1 MIAKENRIVLR
12 NFIVDLLIKNVT
24 DNNSFANNTFFINK
38 LNIVLVL
45 IAKNEWTTTWPNFIS
60 ELCTSS
66 KTNQNLCE
74 NNMKVLQLLSEEIN
88 EFWKNS
94 LTTKKAMELKSKMA
108 AEFSQVFLLCQFIF
122 DNSANVKQ
130 SLLIEAVKLFAEYTT
145 WFPIEYVFND
155 KIITQFLSNIKTM
168 PFIRVEVI
176 KCIGQIFAI
185 NFDDKINP
193 QTNPTQYYQLKN
205 YIMNIYKSF
214 IDEMIGITNKA
225 DFSEKHKTLDP
236 SKLSGFERLTL
247 QFELALIN
255 FFRSNLSYI
264 ESFDFPIG
272 TQNGNE
278 FLNTYINEITV
289 GLNFMTQFQLIQND
303 EIFKAACDF
312 WLWFTTKIFFIK
324 DKNCDP
330 DGAPTHDMVNTPLS
344 TFIMYTNDMFC
355 YRNYYCKIL
364 DKVRNTIVV
373 RMNKP
378 LEVKIDIDE
387 NGDIT
392 TDPTTNTIYQSLHDA
407 MKMTLIYLTHLDP
420 VKTQD
425 LLKTALDKQL
435 EGPVNKLNKPLLN
448 SISWS
453 VGCIAGSMDEQME
466 KKFVVCI
473 IRTLLTLCEQRKG
486 KDNKAICASNIMYV
500 VGQYPRFLNAYW
512 KFLKTVVKKLFE
524 FMHEYHPGVQ
534 DFACETFLKISM
546 KCANEFIKQNQG
558 EPEPYINV
566 LVRSVHENTKDLFP
580 HQKLMFYEA
589 LGNMINIE
597 ENEQKKLYLIEQLMQ
612 TTYSNWMQFFEQAAQ
627 NADVLKNTE
636 VVKGLELIIRI
647 NERVCYS
654 TGMTYWS
661 YGNKLF
667 ENMLKTF
674 MFYSSLVNDSFN
686 KGETVNVF
694 TKSYQSFNRTLL
706 KFFITLVACT
716 DTQVVL
722 NQILPGLGQL
732 IETYDSSH
740 QNNRD
745 PNVLLVFSKVLEK
758 IKNTQYNYVVSIWN
772 YLCLFTLNMIKNDY
786 MSFPEHRMNFF
797 ILLKSLISNSFI
809 SFFQAQDSNFNKDVI
824 DAITWAIRHNQ
835 PLMYETGLE
844 TLLILVQNIN
854 TIRIVNGINI
864 ADPFFKAYYFRLIND
879 VFFVLTDSYHKAGFK
894 LQVEIIHDLIHIVE
908 TGIISEGIFE
918 QGTQNKIYVM
928 NKLCALL
935 SEGFQQLNKN
945 QIEAFCLS
953 LFNKSYNL
961 HDFKTC
967 IRDFLISLRSFSGNN
982 EELYEEEKK
991 AQLEEARLLEEK
1003 KKSFVPGMMPIYDT
1017 EMQKKVNSA
1026 NYQTDQDNN
1035 TMMN

>member
-1 MIAKENRIVLR
+1 M
-12 NFIVDLLIKNVT
+12 
-24 DNNSFANNTFFINK
+24 
-38 LNIVLVL
+38 
-45 IAKNEWTTTWPNFIS
+45 
-60 ELCTSS
+60 
-66 KTNQNLCE
+66 
-74 NNMKVLQLLSEEIN
+74 
-88 EFWKNS
+88 
-94 LTTKKAMELKSKMA
+94 
-108 AEFSQVFLLCQFIF
+108 
-122 DNSANVKQ
+122 
-130 SLLIEAVKLFAEYTT
+130 
-145 WFPIEYVFND
+145 
-155 KIITQFLSNIKTM
+155 
-168 PFIRVEVI
+168 
-176 KCIGQIFAI
+176 
-185 NFDDKINP
+185 
-193 QTNPTQYYQLKN
+193 
-205 YIMNIYKSF
+205 
-214 IDEMIGITNKA
+214 
-225 DFSEKHKTLDP
+225 
-236 SKLSGFERLTL
+236 
-247 QFELALIN
+247 
-255 FFRSNLSYI
+255 
-264 ESFDFPIG
+264 
-272 TQNGNE
+272 
-278 FLNTYINEITV
+278 
-289 GLNFMTQFQLIQND
+289 
-303 EIFKAACDF
+303 
-312 WLWFTTKIFFIK
+312 
-324 DKNCDP
+324 
-330 DGAPTHDMVNTPLS
+330 
-344 TFIMYTNDMFC
+344 
-355 YRNYYCKIL
+355 
-364 DKVRNTIVV
+364 
-373 RMNKP
+373 
-378 LEVKIDIDE
+378 
-387 NGDIT
+387 
-392 TDPTTNTIYQSLHDA
+392 
-407 MKMTLIYLTHLDP
+407 
-420 VKTQD
+420 
-425 LLKTALDKQL
+425 
-435 EGPVNKLNKPLLN
+435 
-448 SISWS
+448 
-453 VGCIAGSMDEQME
+453 
-466 KKFVVCI
+466 
-473 IRTLLTLCEQRKG
+473 
-486 KDNKAICASNIMYV
+486 
-500 VGQYPRFLNAYW
+500 
-512 KFLKTVVKKLFE
+512 
-524 FMHEYHPGVQ
+524 
-534 DFACETFLKISM
+534 
-546 KCANEFIKQNQG
+546 
-558 EPEPYINV
+558 
-566 LVRSVHENTKDLFP
+566 
-580 HQKLMFYEA
+580 
-589 LGNMINIE
+589 
-597 ENEQKKLYLIEQLMQ
+597 
-612 TTYSNWMQFFEQAAQ
+612 
-627 NADVLKNTE
+627 
-636 VVKGLELIIRI
+636 
-647 NERVCYS
+647 
-654 TGMTYWS
+654 
-661 YGNKLF
+661 
-667 ENMLKTF
+667 
-674 MFYSSLVNDSFN
+674 
-686 KGETVNVF
+686 
-694 TKSYQSFNRTLL
+694 

-844 TLLILVQNIN
+844 TLLILIQNIN